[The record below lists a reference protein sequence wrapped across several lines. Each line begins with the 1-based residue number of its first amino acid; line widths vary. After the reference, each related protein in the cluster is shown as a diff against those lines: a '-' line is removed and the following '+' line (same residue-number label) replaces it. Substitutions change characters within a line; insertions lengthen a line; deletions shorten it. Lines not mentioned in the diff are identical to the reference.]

1 MNVLDFDAKVRNM
14 SVPAEPSEAKKM
26 AKLTEKEVRTLIDC
40 TLEEIELD
48 SDVLNA

>member
-1 MNVLDFDAKVRNM
+1 MNILDFDAKVKNA
-14 SVPAEPSEAKKM
+14 SAPAAGASSSSEAV
-26 AKLTEKEVRTLIDC
+26 LTEKQVRKLIDC